1 MTQANAN
8 PSTSRRIALTLEYDG
23 SAFSGWQKQKSPTVN
38 TVQEVL
44 ETALA
49 RVSDHSVTVAC
60 AGRTDAGVHAT
71 GQIVHF
77 DCLTPRENKAWI
89 RGVNS
94 LLPKEV
100 RVVDASSVKNTF
112 HARFSALNRRY
123 CYLISS
129 ASVPSGIFQG
139 KITCIQ
145 RRLDIEAM
153 QRAAQCLVGEH
164 DFSAFRAAGCQSV
177 SASRNIYAISVVD
190 WFGVT
195 VIDIRANAFL
205 QHMVRNISGSLID
218 VGKGKQREAWIAEVL
233 ESKDRRKAGVTAPP
247 DGLFLVEVGYDES
260 ALPGNKPR
268 FPLLLAGYE

>member
-1 MTQANAN
+1 MTPANAN

-23 SAFSGWQKQKSPTVN
+23 SAFCGWQKQKTPTVN

-89 RGVNS
+89 HGVNS

-100 RVVDASSVKNTF
+100 RVVDASSVENTF
-112 HARFSALNRRY
+112 HARFSALDRRY

-145 RRLDIEAM
+145 RPLDIEAM

-164 DFSAFRAAGCQSV
+164 DFSAFRAAGCQSASANRNV
-177 SASRNIYAISVVD
+177 SAISVVD

-247 DGLFLVEVGYDES
+247 DGLYLVEVGYDES
-260 ALPGNKPR
+260 ALPGAKPR

>member
-23 SAFSGWQKQKSPTVN
+23 SAFSGWQKQKSPVSN

-49 RVSDHSVTVAC
+49 IVSDHSVTVAC

-71 GQIVHF
+71 GQVVHF
-77 DCLTPRENKAWI
+77 DCLKPRENKAWI
-89 RGVNS
+89 YGVNS

-100 RVVDASSVKNTF
+100 RVVDARSVDDTF
-112 HARFSALNRRY
+112 HARFSALDRRY
-123 CYLISS
+123 CYLISC

-139 KITCIQ
+139 KITCIK
-145 RRLDIEAM
+145 RPLDIEAM
-153 QRAAQCLVGEH
+153 QRAAQCLVGEQ
-164 DFSAFRAAGCQSV
+164 DFSAFRAAGCQSA
-177 SASRNIYAISVVD
+177 SANRNVHAISVVD

-218 VGKGKQREAWIAEVL
+218 VGTGKQEEAWIGEVL

-247 DGLFLVEVGYDES
+247 DGLYLVKVGYDES

>member
-1 MTQANAN
+1 MF
-8 PSTSRRIALTLEYDG
+8 SDKILEKGSRVACGVQYHG
-23 SAFSGWQKQKSPTVN
+23 GAYVGWQLQSGQKNSTIQGLVEN
-38 TVQEVL
+38 AVSVV
-44 ETALA
+44 ADS
-49 RVSDHSVTVAC
+49 RVRIHC

-71 GQIVHF
+71 GQVVHF

-89 RGVNS
+89 HGVNS

-100 RVVDASSVKNTF
+100 RVVDASSVENTF
-112 HARFSALNRRY
+112 HARFSALDRRY

-129 ASVPSGIFQG
+129 APVPSGIFQG
-139 KITCIQ
+139 KITCVQ
-145 RRLDIEAM
+145 RPLDIEAM

-164 DFSAFRAAGCQSV
+164 DFSSFRAAGCQSA
-177 SASRNIYAISVVD
+177 SANRNIYAISVVD

-247 DGLFLVEVGYDES
+247 DGLYLVEVGYDES